1 MRKHL
6 SSTQGPQRLLYGGV
20 VGLVVG
26 TLAWPLDGLPRGLVG
41 WCSGVLVY
49 LMLAFW
55 LAETCDAEHTRAR
68 AQALDQPTAL
78 ILTAML
84 AAALVSVG
92 VIVMLL
98 KQVKGLSDVERAAHV
113 VLGVVSLALSWL
125 MIHTIYAFHYAH
137 RYYQEEKNNKI
148 AGAGLDFPGKLDP
161 NYFDFMYFSY
171 VVGMTSQVSD
181 VQVTSREMRHIT
193 TVHSL
198 LSFAF
203 NMLVLALSIN
213 VVASAI

>member
-1 MRKHL
+1 MSKHL
-6 SSTQGPQRLLYGGV
+6 SSTLGPQRLLYGLA
-20 VGLVVG
+20 VGLAVG
-26 TLAWPLDGLPRGLVG
+26 GLAWPLDGFTRGLVG
-41 WCSGVLVY
+41 WCSGVTVY
-49 LMLAFW
+49 LLLAFW
-55 LAETCDAEHTRAR
+55 MAETCDADHTRSR
-68 AQALDQPTAL
+68 AQSLDQPTAL

-84 AAALVSVG
+84 AAALVSVS

-98 KQVKGLSDVERAAHV
+98 KQVKGLSDAERAAHV
-113 VLGVVSLALSWL
+113 VLGVVSLALTWL
-125 MIHTIYAFHYAH
+125 MIHTMYAFHYAH

-161 NYFDFMYFSY
+161 NYFDFLYFSY

-193 TVHSL
+193 LVHSV

>member
-6 SSTQGPQRLLYGGV
+6 SSTQGPQRLLYGGA
-20 VGLVVG
+20 VGLAVG
-26 TLAWPLDGLPRGLVG
+26 GLAWPLDGLPRGLVG

-55 LAETCDAEHTRAR
+55 LAETCDADHTRTR
-68 AQALDQPTAL
+68 AQSLDQPTAL
-78 ILTAML
+78 ILVAML

-161 NYFDFMYFSY
+161 NYFDFLYFSY

-193 TVHSL
+193 LVHSV

-213 VVASAI
+213 VVAGAI